1 MTSTRLLGALLA
13 LSLPA
18 MAQGLPEK
26 FRDNRATWEENLAKG
41 NASPVREATEKLL
54 AQDGTAINP
63 SDYNAMHA
71 LVAVRSLAARAC
83 VLEGAWEEAVVH
95 LRKASQAA
103 SDNVAAAETTYGRI
117 RQQHQD
123 NLRSW
128 HLETN
133 KLEQHLQSLDSQGGL
148 TSAQIQERNQ
158 TRAQLEEYNNAIA
171 MSERAL
177 RDIDTLTGTL
187 KKEQET
193 YATSLAEWEGFIAKE
208 KADIARL
215 GSNQAYVGEKL
226 EQVRGDDAKPLTE
239 RLAYTR
245 RLQHLDPANAD
256 CRRLAATLTGR
267 QEEPSAPARAASTRA
282 TSRAEAREEARE
294 ESRSE
299 TKAEA
304 RKGKKGSKSASRSTP
319 RKKGKTHA
327 GKGKHRGKKG

>member
-18 MAQGLPEK
+18 LAQGLPEK
-26 FRDNRATWEENLAKG
+26 FRDNRAAWEESLAKG
-41 NASPVREATEKLL
+41 NASEVREATEKLL

-95 LRKASQAA
+95 LRKAALAA
-103 SDNVAAAETTYGRI
+103 SDNVTAAEATFGRI

-123 NLRSW
+123 NLRNW
-128 HLETN
+128 RVETD
-133 KLEQHLQSLDSQGGL
+133 KLEQHLQSLDNQGGL
-148 TSAQIQERNQ
+148 SSAQIQERNQ
-158 TRAQLEEYNNAIA
+158 TRAQLEEYHNAIA
-171 MSERAL
+171 QSERSLHDIEAL
-177 RDIDTLTGTL
+177 TSTL

-193 YATSLAEWEGFIAKE
+193 YTASLADWEGFIAKE
-208 KADIARL
+208 KADITRL

-256 CRRLAATLTGR
+256 CRRLVATLTGR
-267 QEEPSAPARAASTRA
+267 QEESPAPART
-282 TSRAEAREEARE
+282 TSRAASREEARE
-294 ESRSE
+294 ESRTE
-299 TKAEA
+299 TKTEA
-304 RKGKKGSKSASRSTP
+304 RKGKKGSKSASRSTS
-319 RKKGKTHA
+319 RKKAKPHA
-327 GKGKHRGKKG
+327 GKGKRRGKKG